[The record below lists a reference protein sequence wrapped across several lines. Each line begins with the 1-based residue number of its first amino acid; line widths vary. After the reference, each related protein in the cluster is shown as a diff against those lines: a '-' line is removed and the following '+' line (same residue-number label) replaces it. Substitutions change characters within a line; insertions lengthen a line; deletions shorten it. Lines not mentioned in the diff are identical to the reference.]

1 MIDVSFKFRCPL
13 SWLRNGH
20 VNLLLAGSRR
30 HFFLKKIKMIKE
42 RERYRCIYLWWPPKF
57 LK

>member
-1 MIDVSFKFRCPL
+1 
-13 SWLRNGH
+13 

-42 RERYRCIYLWWPPKF
+42 RERDRCIYLWWPPKF

>member
-42 RERYRCIYLWWPPKF
+42 RDIDVYICGGLLNF
-57 LK
+57 